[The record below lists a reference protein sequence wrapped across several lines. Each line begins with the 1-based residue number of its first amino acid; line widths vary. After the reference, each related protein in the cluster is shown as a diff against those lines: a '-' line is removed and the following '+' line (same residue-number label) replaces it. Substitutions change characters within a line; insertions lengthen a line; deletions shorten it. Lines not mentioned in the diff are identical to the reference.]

1 MYYKVIIMEIKE
13 KYCLAMTEDG
23 AVIRIVKKEGLQ
35 EGDKVYVLDEDL
47 HQGEAAEGKAAGT
60 SQVVVPFTKN
70 KKVKKSS
77 LQKITAVAAAV
88 LVCLASLMIPQITDP
103 AYAAVSFDGDKS
115 VQVELDEKGKVIDAV
130 SFDDTMSDKE
140 LDQLIGKNITELQ
153 DMAAGLNKKD
163 DDLIVVAYANLA
175 GGDRDQKLIKSHLDD
190 LTKEQETLYIEGDK
204 DDVKAAKKA
213 GKSLGMYMIE
223 KAASEDR
230 LEEILDGVPF
240 DHVVK
245 FLKNHGDLIPT
256 EKAKK
261 ILNAQEEKAKG
272 SSDKEKPYYKNNDDD
287 DGDDDDDDEG
297 DRITTPGKTDDS
309 DDDDDDRLNPGD
321 KDDDDDKDVPD
332 ADDDD
337 DDEGEEEDD

>member
-23 AVIRIVKKEGLQ
+23 MVIRIVKKEGLQ

-47 HQGEAAEGKAAGT
+47 HQGEAAGEKARA
-60 SQVVVPFTKN
+60 SQVAVPFTKN
-70 KKVKKSS
+70 RKVKKSS

-88 LVCLASLMIPQITDP
+88 LVCLASLMIPQMTDP
-103 AYAAVSFDGDKS
+103 AYATISFDGDKS
-115 VQVELDEKGKVIDAV
+115 VQVELDETGKVIDAV

-140 LDQLIGKNITELQ
+140 LDQLIGKNVTELQ
-153 DMAAGLNKKD
+153 DMAASLNKKD

-175 GGDRDQKLIKSHLDD
+175 GDDCDKELVKSHLND
-190 LTKEQETLYIEGDK
+190 LTKERETLYIEGDK

-230 LEEILDGVPF
+230 LEDILAGVPF

-261 ILNAQEEKAKG
+261 ILKDQEEKAKG
-272 SSDKEKPYYKNNDDD
+272 SSDKEKPYYKEDDDD
-287 DGDDDDDDEG
+287 DGDDDDDD
-297 DRITTPGKTDDS
+297 DRIAAPGKTDDS
-309 DDDDDDRLNPGD
+309 DDDDDDDRLNPGD

-337 DDEGEEEDD
+337 EDEGEEEDD

>member
-1 MYYKVIIMEIKE
+1 MYYKVIILEIKE
-13 KYCLAMTEDG
+13 NYCLAMTEDG
-23 AVIRIVKKEGLQ
+23 MVIRIVKKEGLQ

-47 HQGEAAEGKAAGT
+47 HQGETADEKARA

-88 LVCLASLMIPQITDP
+88 LVCLASLMIPQMTDP

-115 VQVELDEKGKVIDAV
+115 VQVELDERGKVIDAV

-140 LDQLIGKNITELQ
+140 LDRLIGKDVTELQ

-175 GGDRDQKLIKSHLDD
+175 GSESDKSLIKSHLDD
-190 LTKEQETLYIEGDK
+190 LMKERETLYIEGDE

-230 LEEILDGVPF
+230 LEDILDGVPF
-240 DHVVK
+240 DHIVK

-261 ILNAQEEKAKG
+261 ILKDQEEKAKG
-272 SSDKEKPYYKNNDDD
+272 GDKEKSYYKNDDDD
-287 DGDDDDDDEG
+287 DGDDDDDD
-297 DRITTPGKTDDS
+297 DRIAAPGKKDH
-309 DDDDDDRLNPGD
+309 DDDDGD
-321 KDDDDDKDVPD
+321 
-332 ADDDD
+332 
-337 DDEGEEEDD
+337 EEEED